1 MKKISIILV
10 ICMLALML
18 LGACGTVPATEKPD
32 ETPAVTEKVKETE
45 AALDTGYEIETVG
58 EKDEN
63 ENGEVIGDSHFQKVV
78 FTNPN
83 EALAKINDA
92 MSEEANKY
100 FTEGYGKQYEEY
112 FKELPDEAKA
122 GLVDYPYLAT
132 YDVKDVYIDDNY
144 VSVIYNWEWYAG
156 GVFNSGSNA
165 FNFDIKTGERV
176 AFKDL
181 FANEADAKAAFVNAV
196 NALIDESPEGFFEE
210 AKDTVNNY
218 NIDDVKFS
226 IGNDKITVYIDQYEI
241 APGAAGPF
249 TVEITR

>member
-10 ICMLALML
+10 ISILSL
-18 LGACGTVPATEKPD
+18 LCLSACGTATEPEKAD
-32 ETPAVTEKVKETE
+32 STPAVTEEIKETE
-45 AALDTGYEIETVG
+45 PALDTGYDIETVG

-63 ENGEVIGDSHFQKVV
+63 ANGEVIGDSHFQKVV

-83 EALAKINDA
+83 DALARINDTINA
-92 MSEEANKY
+92 EANK
-100 FTEGYGKQYEEY
+100 FFSDGMGKQYEEY
-112 FKELPDEAKA
+112 FQELPDEAKA

-144 VSVIYNWEWYAG
+144 VSVIYDWEWYAG

-165 FNFDIKTGERV
+165 FNFDIKTGEKV
-176 AFKDL
+176 SFKDL
-181 FANEADAKAAFVNAV
+181 FANEADAKTAFVNAV
-196 NALIDESPEGFFEE
+196 NALIDENPENFFEE
-210 AKDTVNNY
+210 ATDTVNNY
-218 NIDDVKFS
+218 SIDDVKFS
-226 IGNDKITVYIDQYEI
+226 IGSDKITVYIDQYEI